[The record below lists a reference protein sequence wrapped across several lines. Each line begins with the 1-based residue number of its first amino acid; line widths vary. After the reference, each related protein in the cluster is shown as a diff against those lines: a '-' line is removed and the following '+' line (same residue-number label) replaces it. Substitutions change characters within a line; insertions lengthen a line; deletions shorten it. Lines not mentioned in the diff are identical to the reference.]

1 MIPVRLRDHIFYT
14 LFAPY
19 KNPRVAMALIL
30 ENGGGDG
37 VVAGPTARAI
47 LDHIFDPA
55 NAPTPGDNDGSLTQL
70 GDSDD
75 VQH

>member
-1 MIPVRLRDHIFYT
+1 
-14 LFAPY
+14 
-19 KNPRVAMALIL
+19 MALIL

-55 NAPTPGDNDGSLTQL
+55 NAPA
-70 GDSDD
+70 
-75 VQH
+75 VQGAASTVPQVESADAQ

>member
-1 MIPVRLRDHIFYT
+1 
-14 LFAPY
+14 
-19 KNPRVAMALIL
+19 MALIL

-55 NAPTPGDNDGSLTQL
+55 NAPDIAQGAEASVPQI
-70 GDSDD
+70 DSADA
-75 VQH
+75 Q

>member
-19 KNPRVAMALIL
+19 QHPKVAMALIL

-47 LDHIFDPA
+47 LDHILSRSRHL
-55 NAPTPGDNDGSLTQL
+55 GGSRCAAA
-70 GDSDD
+70 
-75 VQH
+75 

>member
-19 KNPRVAMALIL
+19 QHPRVAMALIL

-55 NAPTPGDNDGSLTQL
+55 NAPAAAEGGAQANVPQV
-70 GDSDD
+70 DSADA
-75 VQH
+75 Q

>member
-1 MIPVRLRDHIFYT
+1 
-14 LFAPY
+14 
-19 KNPRVAMALIL
+19 MALIL

-55 NAPTPGDNDGSLTQL
+55 NAPAAAEGGAEANVPQI
-70 GDSDD
+70 DSADA
-75 VQH
+75 Q

>member
-1 MIPVRLRDHIFYT
+1 
-14 LFAPY
+14 
-19 KNPRVAMALIL
+19 MALIL

-55 NAPTPGDNDGSLTQL
+55 NAPAEQGAAAAVPQVESADAQ
-70 GDSDD
+70 
-75 VQH
+75 

>member
-19 KNPRVAMALIL
+19 QHPKVAMALIL

-37 VVAGPTARAI
+37 W
-47 LDHIFDPA
+47 
-55 NAPTPGDNDGSLTQL
+55 
-70 GDSDD
+70 
-75 VQH
+75 